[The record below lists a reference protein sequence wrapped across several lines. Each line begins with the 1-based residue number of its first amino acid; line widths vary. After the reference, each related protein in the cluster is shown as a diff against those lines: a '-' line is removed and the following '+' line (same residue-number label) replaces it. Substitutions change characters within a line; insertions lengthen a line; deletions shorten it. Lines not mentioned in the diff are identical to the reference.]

1 MTLTYGVHSEAGKL
15 RRVMVHRPG
24 AAMARL
30 TPANC
35 AELLF
40 DDVIWV
46 KQARIEHMTFV
57 DAMRARGVEV
67 VFLRQLL
74 TETLTDMV
82 ARRWLLAA
90 RITDDSVG
98 VGLADDL
105 LAHLMEIDA
114 GLLSTILIG
123 GMSRAELPIAA
134 QGVLAPML
142 DPSDFI
148 LPPLPNHIFTRD
160 TTCWIY
166 GGVTLNPMHWPARRL
181 ETLNLAAIYR
191 FHPDFREAGFPVWW
205 GDPLQDHGAATVE
218 GGDVMPIGNGVVLI
232 GMGERT
238 TPQAV
243 GQIAR
248 ALFAKGGATRVIAC
262 QFPRARSAMHLDT
275 VFTFCDRDLVTVFTE
290 VTDAI
295 RCFSLY
301 PGPGLGAGVSAE
313 TVADRRA
320 EIVVE
325 TETKPFLEVVA
336 AALGQPLLRSIPTG
350 GDAFERARE
359 QWDDANNLLCL
370 EPGVVVGY
378 ERNVYSNTLLR
389 KAGVEVITIPGSE
402 LGRGRGGS
410 HCMTCPLIRDPL

>member
-15 RRVMVHRPG
+15 RRVLVHKPG

-46 KQARIEHMTFV
+46 KQARVEHMTFV
-57 DAMRARGVEV
+57 DAMRNRGVEV
-67 VFLRQLL
+67 VYMRQLL
-74 TETLTDMV
+74 AETMANPE
-82 ARRWLLAA
+82 ARRWLLEA
-90 RITDDSVG
+90 RISDNTVG

-105 LAHLMEIDA
+105 LAHLMEVSGD
-114 GLLSTILIG
+114 LLSTILIG
-123 GMSRAELPIAA
+123 GMSRAELPVAA
-134 QGVLAPML
+134 SGVLAPML
-142 DPSDFI
+142 EPADFI
-148 LPPLPNHIFTRD
+148 LPPLPNQIFTRD

-191 FHPDFREAGFPVWW
+191 FHPDFKDAGFPIWW
-205 GDPLQDHGAATVE
+205 GDPMQDHGPATVE
-218 GGDVMPIGNGVVLI
+218 GGDVMPIGNGCVLI

-248 ALFAKGGATRVIAC
+248 GLFAGGGATRVIAC
-262 QFPRARSAMHLDT
+262 QFPKSRSAMHLDT
-275 VFTFCDRDLVTVFTE
+275 VFTFCDRDLVTVFAE
-290 VTDAI
+290 VADAI
-295 RCFSLY
+295 RCTSLR
-301 PGPGLGAGVSAE
+301 PGDGDSIA
-313 TVADRRA
+313 
-320 EIVVE
+320 VE
-325 TETKPFLEVVA
+325 VESKPFLEVVA
-336 AALGQPLLRSIPTG
+336 DALGLKVLRTIPTG
-350 GDAFERARE
+350 GDAYESARE

-378 ERNVYSNTLLR
+378 ERNTYSNTLLR

-410 HCMTCPLIRDPL
+410 HCMTCPLIRDAI

>member
-15 RRVMVHRPG
+15 RRVLVHKPG

-57 DAMRARGVEV
+57 DAMRNRGVEV

-74 TETLTDMV
+74 AETLADME
-82 ARRWLLAA
+82 ARRWLLVA
-90 RITDDSVG
+90 RITDNTVG
-98 VGLADDL
+98 VGLAADL
-105 LAHLMEIDA
+105 MAHLMQINAD
-114 GLLSTILIG
+114 LLSTILIG
-123 GMSRAELPIAA
+123 GMSRAELPITER
-134 QGVLAPML
+134 GVLAPML
-142 DPSDFI
+142 EPADFI

-181 ETLNLAAIYR
+181 ETLNLATIYR
-191 FHPDFREAGFPVWW
+191 FHPDFKDAGFPIWW
-205 GDPLQDHGAATVE
+205 GDPKQDRGPATVE
-218 GGDVMPIGNGVVLI
+218 GGDVMPIGNGTVLI

-248 ALFAKGGATRVIAC
+248 GLFASGGATRVIAC
-262 QFPRARSAMHLDT
+262 QFPKSRSAMHLDT
-275 VFTFCDRDLVTVFTE
+275 VFTFCDRDLATVFTE

-295 RCFSLY
+295 RCTSLR
-301 PGPGLGAGVSAE
+301 PGKDD
-313 TVADRRA
+313 T
-320 EIVVE
+320 IVGEV
-325 TETKPFLEVVA
+325 ETKPFLAVVA
-336 AALGQPLLRSIPTG
+336 EALGLKKLRTVSTG
-350 GDAFERARE
+350 GDAYESARE

-378 ERNVYSNTLLR
+378 ERNVDSNTLLR

-410 HCMTCPLIRDPL
+410 HCMTCPLIRDAI